1 MSVTTGQ
8 KDLRS
13 RSIPWKGGWLWA
25 MPGISVGLFILA
37 MVALLWVLQR
47 HEAEEQRN
55 RLIRDTQWADQTIR
69 LHLQGNQDFLL
80 QLAKDLSTGNL
91 DADGFQIRAS
101 QHLANNPELSDMAW
115 IDHDEVIRWTAPYE
129 TTGRLI
135 GEPLVLVEPRLAF
148 RRAME
153 TGRPAYTRAFTRL
166 DSAQLIEVH
175 VPVYQGRKF
184 AGTISATY
192 SVEDMLHRLVPS
204 WFAEKYHLSI
214 VGVNG
219 QVIAGAAGTGIP
231 EEGLSYTISFDPPG
245 QGLQLRVRSYRAGSS
260 LVQRML
266 VALVVGLSLLIA
278 SSLWL
283 LRKHTFRRVQV
294 EKERDR
300 LFNLSLDMLCIV
312 GLDGYFRRVN
322 PAFGR
327 ILGYPANE
335 FIAKHFIDYVHP
347 DDQAATLAELR
358 KLAAGEPTI
367 HFENRCRCA
376 DGSHKWLVWTGNP
389 VVEEGLLYAVAHDIT
404 DRKRA
409 EDALQAEYAFRK
421 AMEDSMLTGMRAID
435 MEGRIIYVNA
445 GFCKMVGW
453 SQEELI
459 GVSPPFPYWPPEEM
473 ETHYRNIELTLQG
486 KVPAIG
492 FEALFQRCN
501 GERFYARM
509 YVSPL
514 IDSEGGQT
522 GWMASMHDITEPKLA
537 REALQASQER
547 FVTVLDGLDAAVYV
561 ADMDTD
567 ELLFVNKYF
576 KNIYG
581 HDVLGGNCWQ
591 VSQACH
597 PDPAAVTLHGK
608 ILSAAQMP
616 LDLYDGELQNVLS
629 GRWYHVRDRAI
640 KWVDGRIVRME
651 IATDITE
658 RKHLD
663 EVNSRQQERIEQT
676 SRLIT
681 MGEMASSLAHE
692 LNQPLSAIANYSM
705 GCVNKLKSN
714 EFGREELLLA
724 MQKASIQAERAG
736 KIIRRMRDFV
746 RKSEPQR
753 MPADVGDI
761 VEETVSLAEIEA
773 RKTGVRLRVNLD
785 PGLPAVYADKIMIE
799 QVMLNLVRNGIESM
813 QKIDRNRRELVIG
826 ARDTGG
832 GAVEVAVTDRG
843 HGISPD
849 QTEKLF
855 APFYTTKPDGM
866 GMGLNICRSI
876 IEFHNGRLWVEP
888 NPGGGSVFHFT
899 LPTGS

>member
-1 MSVTTGQ
+1 
-8 KDLRS
+8 
-13 RSIPWKGGWLWA
+13 
-25 MPGISVGLFILA
+25 MPGISVGLFIVA

-47 HEAEEQRN
+47 HDLEEQKN
-55 RLIRDTQWADQTIR
+55 SLIRDTQWADQTIR
-69 LHLQGNQDFLL
+69 LHLQGNQDFLV

-91 DADGFQIRAS
+91 DSDSFQIRAS
-101 QHLANNPELSDMAW
+101 QHLANNPELSDVAW
-115 IDHDEVIRWTAPYE
+115 TGNDGVIRWTAPYE

-135 GEPLVLVEPRLAF
+135 GDHLLHVEPQLAF
-148 RRAME
+148 LRTRE
-153 TGRPAYTRAFTRL
+153 TGRPVYTRPFTRL
-166 DSAQLIEVH
+166 DPGLLIEVH
-175 VPVYQGRKF
+175 VPVYSGGAF
-184 AGTISATY
+184 AGTISAAY
-192 SVEDMLHRLVPS
+192 SVDDMLHRLVPS

-214 VGVNG
+214 VGAND
-219 QVIAGAAGTGIP
+219 QVIASATGTGIP
-231 EEGLSYTISFDPPG
+231 EEGLSYTIKFDPPG
-245 QGLQLRVRSYRAGSS
+245 QGLKLRAHSYRTGSS
-260 LVQRML
+260 LVQTML
-266 VALVVGLSLLIA
+266 VALVVALSLLIV

-283 LRKHTFRRVQV
+283 LRKHIFRRVQV

-312 GLDGYFRRVN
+312 GMDGYFRRVN

-327 ILGYPANE
+327 ILGYPGNE
-335 FIAKHFIDYVHP
+335 LGAKYFIDFVHP
-347 DDQAATLAELR
+347 DDQAATLAELH

-376 DGSHKWLVWTGNP
+376 DGSYKWLVWTANP
-389 VVEEGLLYAVAHDIT
+389 VVEERLLYAVAHDIT

-409 EDALQAEYAFRK
+409 EDALRAEYAFRK
-421 AMEDSMLTGMRAID
+421 AMEDSMLAGMRAID

-445 GFCKMVGW
+445 GFCKMIGW

-459 GVSPPFPYWPPEEM
+459 GVRPPFPYWPPEEM
-473 ETHYRNIELTLQG
+473 DTHYRNIELTLQG
-486 KVPAIG
+486 RWPPSG
-492 FEALFQRCN
+492 FEALFQRRN

-514 IDSEGGQT
+514 IDSEGRQT
-522 GWMASMHDITEPKLA
+522 GWMTSMHDITEPKLA
-537 REALQASQER
+537 REALQASHER

-576 KNIYG
+576 KSIHG
-581 HDVLGGNCWQ
+581 HDVLGRNCWQ
-591 VSQACH
+591 VTQACH
-597 PDPAAVTLHGK
+597 PDPAAVTLHGT
-608 ILSAAQMP
+608 ILSAAEMP
-616 LDLYDGELQNVLS
+616 LDLYDGELQNILS

-658 RKHLD
+658 RKHVD

-705 GCVNKLKSN
+705 GCVNKLMSD
-714 EFGREELLLA
+714 EFRKEELLSA

-736 KIIRRMRDFV
+736 KIIRRMRDFA

-753 MPADVGDI
+753 MPTDVGDI

-773 RKTGVRLRVNLD
+773 RKTGVRLRVDLD
-785 PGLPAVYADKIMIE
+785 PELPAVYADKIMIE
-799 QVMLNLVRNGIESM
+799 QVMLNLVKNGIESM
-813 QKIDRNRRELVIG
+813 HETDRNRRELVIG
-826 ARDTGG
+826 AHDTGN
-832 GAVEVAVTDRG
+832 GAVEIAVTDRG
-843 HGISPD
+843 QGISPD
-849 QTEKLF
+849 QAEKLF
-855 APFYTTKPDGM
+855 TPFYTTKPEGM

-876 IEFHNGRLWVEP
+876 IEFHNGRLWVTP
-888 NPGGGSVFHFT
+888 NPGGGSVFCFT